1 MRNLLVFYLTMLFCV
16 IGIISCSNNEG
27 SPLPPGPL
35 KPKTQDEQIAIPFD
49 YLKLIKDQR
58 AHLQCDSYSDE
69 EVEQLTRD
77 FDIQMGQAKTL
88 RGKVVS
94 AGVFIASMKYC
105 IPYAYPIWYHTR
117 PEVNPE
123 YRYFGM
129 FMEKGLFLR
138 PININGYSYKPW
150 GCPYDSAPIRPH
162 WPKLKNL
169 GAKADNG
176 FTCSQVVG
184 WCLINGGINKYGNEV
199 LYSKWAEDLRKYPG
213 GKEVLL
219 KEGYKTIR
227 PGDLIGFQGHIALV
241 IGVEGKYV
249 IFISADGGSDATWP
263 GHGVRWHVFDR
274 YGTDYNTYQYKFI
287 VQMAGVYND

>member
-1 MRNLLVFYLTMLFCV
+1 M
-16 IGIISCSNNEG
+16 
-27 SPLPPGPL
+27 
-35 KPKTQDEQIAIPFD
+35 
-49 YLKLIKDQR
+49 IKDQR

-169 GAKADNG
+169 GAKADND